1 MSRILMIYYSLE
13 GNTEFA
19 AQTAAENAEI
29 DLERL
34 IPAKEPPKKGFR
46 KFMWGGS
53 SVVFGETPAL
63 DPLKYSADDYEH
75 IIVGF
80 PVWAS
85 SFPPAINTY
94 IKEHPFTGKK
104 VDIIA
109 CSAGGSCEKAVN
121 KLIVFH
127 PQRER
132 FAGRFPGTLVFPV
145 RETGNRAKRID
156 LGDGKSLHVMKYYGK
171 YQISYLEGTTLIQKE
186 YQSLKGINNF
196 ANKYGVNFV
205 QEN

>member
-1 MSRILMIYYSLE
+1 MIYYSLE

-19 AQTAAENAEI
+19 AQTAAEYAEI

-121 KLIVFH
+121 KLKEKLPGNEFGKVLSLQDPAGDKEKSAGLIKQFIADIV
-127 PQRER
+127 
-132 FAGRFPGTLVFPV
+132 
-145 RETGNRAKRID
+145 
-156 LGDGKSLHVMKYYGK
+156 
-171 YQISYLEGTTLIQKE
+171 
-186 YQSLKGINNF
+186 
-196 ANKYGVNFV
+196 
-205 QEN
+205 